1 MSSNGGEKEKIC
13 ISFGGLE
20 INALLCK
27 RIVNNRRSMIQID
40 VKKEDFL
47 KRLAESKKR
56 KRESLEEV
64 RKALVVE
71 YEKTTGLSADN
82 VFVM

>member
-1 MSSNGGEKEKIC
+1 
-13 ISFGGLE
+13 
-20 INALLCK
+20 
-27 RIVNNRRSMIQID
+27 MIQID